1 MTNTFFR
8 AGEVEAWGRGIQRI
22 FEACQNAGT
31 PAPIIDYKPHDL
43 WLEFPFAQEY
53 LKALGQEA
61 GAALVSKLDEKLDET
76 TQKTTQKT
84 TQETTQEKIITLLL
98 ANPATTRVAL
108 AKALGI
114 TADGVKYHLDK
125 LRAAGKIRHHG
136 STKAGHWEVTPE

>member
-1 MTNTFFR
+1 MTETAR
-8 AGEVEAWGRGIQRI
+8 QRLAGFPVLSITGPRQSGKTTLSRLL
-22 FEACQNAGT
+22 
-31 PAPIIDYKPHDL
+31 APDL
-43 WLEFPFAQEY
+43 PS
-53 LKALGQEA
+53 
-61 GAALVSKLDEKLDET
+61 LVSKLDE
-76 TQKTTQKT
+76 T

>member
-1 MTNTFFR
+1 MSAKSSSPPSLREPISRIMTETAR
-8 AGEVEAWGRGIQRI
+8 QRLAGFPVLSITGPRQSGKTTLSRLL
-22 FEACQNAGT
+22 
-31 PAPIIDYKPHDL
+31 APDL
-43 WLEFPFAQEY
+43 PS
-53 LKALGQEA
+53 
-61 GAALVSKLDEKLDET
+61 LVSKLDE
-76 TQKTTQKT
+76 T

>member
-1 MTNTFFR
+1 MFAGGADACKVGKSFCSECSRIMTETAR
-8 AGEVEAWGRGIQRI
+8 QRLAGFPVLSITGPRQSGKTTLSRLL
-22 FEACQNAGT
+22 
-31 PAPIIDYKPHDL
+31 APDL
-43 WLEFPFAQEY
+43 PS
-53 LKALGQEA
+53 
-61 GAALVSKLDEKLDET
+61 LVSKLDE
-76 TQKTTQKT
+76 T